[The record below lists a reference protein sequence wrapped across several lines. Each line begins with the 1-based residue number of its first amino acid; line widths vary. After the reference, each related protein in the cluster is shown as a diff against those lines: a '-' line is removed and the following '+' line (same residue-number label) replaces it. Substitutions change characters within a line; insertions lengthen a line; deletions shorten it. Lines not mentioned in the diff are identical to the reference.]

1 MPDITYEVK
10 EEIGVISEA
19 QTGWTRQVNMISW
32 NNREPK
38 LDIRDWAPER
48 EKAGK
53 GITLTKEEVIKL
65 RDYLNGFNLD

>member
-32 NNREPK
+32 NSREPK
-38 LDIRDWAPER
+38 LDIRDWAPEEKKQ
-48 EKAGK
+48 EKALLLQK
-53 GITLTKEEVIKL
+53 RK
-65 RDYLNGFNLD
+65 

>member
-32 NNREPK
+32 NKREPK

-65 RDYLNGFNLD
+65 RDYLHGLNLD

>member
-32 NNREPK
+32 NKREPK

-65 RDYLNGFNLD
+65 RDYLNGLNLD